1 MEAPHLGD
9 LQVSCL
15 LYADDLVLLSE
26 TKEGLQNSLNAL
38 EKFTKDWFM
47 EVNPKKTKCLEFARG
62 GKRQEIHKHKFKLG
76 EVTIDN
82 CEEYCYLGVVFVRTG
97 SLKTAS
103 KALHDKAQGAMF
115 SLLRDINKHHACKF
129 NVLLDL
135 FDKMIVPI
143 SIYNSEVWGINS
155 LPANTSN
162 TNLLDTK
169 VLLKLPIEGLQ
180 LRFLKMILGVSKRT
194 SNWAVLSETGSV
206 PMSLKIF
213 QGMIRFYFHLINTP
227 STLLFAALSTNARLA
242 KEGNNTWFRA
252 LERILKFLDIEH
264 ILYTSDIKEVE
275 YQISILKKT
284 LFNKF
289 VKHWEKERMDLI
301 NQSSK
306 LDIFHQV
313 KTEFCTSKYLGEP
326 LFPSHRIALSR
337 IRLSDHKFPI
347 ETGRYDNTSREQRVC
362 PFGCGCIG
370 NEYHYLFECTQPF
383 IKKAREECE
392 RGEEPMISA
401 GPMNNEQTLI
411 DLLKS
416 TDPET
421 IRQSGKVNSRIQTIF
436 KELMG

>member
-1 MEAPHLGD
+1 
-9 LQVSCL
+9 

-180 LRFLKMILGVSKRT
+180 LRFLKIILGVSKRT

-227 STLLFAALSTNARLA
+227 STLLFAAPSTNARLA
-242 KEGNNTWFRA
+242 
-252 LERILKFLDIEH
+252 
-264 ILYTSDIKEVE
+264 
-275 YQISILKKT
+275 
-284 LFNKF
+284 
-289 VKHWEKERMDLI
+289 
-301 NQSSK
+301 
-306 LDIFHQV
+306 
-313 KTEFCTSKYLGEP
+313 
-326 LFPSHRIALSR
+326 
-337 IRLSDHKFPI
+337 
-347 ETGRYDNTSREQRVC
+347 
-362 PFGCGCIG
+362 
-370 NEYHYLFECTQPF
+370 
-383 IKKAREECE
+383 
-392 RGEEPMISA
+392 
-401 GPMNNEQTLI
+401 
-411 DLLKS
+411 
-416 TDPET
+416 
-421 IRQSGKVNSRIQTIF
+421 
-436 KELMG
+436 